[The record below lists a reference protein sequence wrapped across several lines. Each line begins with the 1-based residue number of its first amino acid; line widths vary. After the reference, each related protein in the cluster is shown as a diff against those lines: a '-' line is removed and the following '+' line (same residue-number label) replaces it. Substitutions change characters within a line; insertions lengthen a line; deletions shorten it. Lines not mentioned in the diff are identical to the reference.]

1 MSKKRTMI
9 TIGAAIVLLVSGFV
23 YTQNSG
29 NSETASNKTNADTTV
44 TTITNAATTAG
55 EVIPASAVM
64 TNTTT
69 TEAPAATPT
78 AVTTPVTTESE

>member
-1 MSKKRTMI
+1 
-9 TIGAAIVLLVSGFV
+9 
-23 YTQNSG
+23 
-29 NSETASNKTNADTTV
+29 
-44 TTITNAATTAG
+44 
-55 EVIPASAVM
+55 M